1 MADIDKALPNEV
13 RKEIEIPGEE
23 EIQEQVIEEAEKEQ
37 QSPEAVD
44 IQENEDGSVDIN
56 LDPQAATPEGG
67 DEHYANLA
75 EFLPDDVLGRL
86 GSDLSSKYQDY
97 VSSRKDWEKT
107 YTSGLDLLGFKYD
120 NRSEPFA
127 GASGAT
133 HPVLAEAVTQF
144 QALAYKELLPADGPV
159 RTQVMGIPT
168 AEKTDQ
174 ASRVKDFMN
183 YQIMDQM
190 KEYEP
195 EFDSM
200 LFHLPLS
207 GSTFKKVYYDEM
219 EQRAVSKFV
228 PADDLIVPYTAT
240 SLDDAEAIIH
250 RVKISENELKKQQ
263 VAGFYRD
270 IELGKPTA
278 GESEV
283 EKKERELEGTKKS
296 KEEDIYTILE
306 CHVDLD
312 LEGFEDADPQTGEPS
327 GIKIPYIVT
336 LEEGSREILSIKRNY
351 EIGDPLKNKVQY
363 FVHFK
368 FLPGLGFYGFG
379 LIHMIGGLSR
389 TATSALRQL
398 LDAGTLSNLPAGFK
412 QRGIRIRDDAQS
424 IQPGEF
430 RDVDAPGGN
439 LRDSFMMLPFKEPS
453 QTLLALMG
461 TVVQAGQRFASIA
474 DMQVG
479 DGNQQAAVGT
489 TVALL
494 ERGSRT
500 MSAIHKRIYSALKN
514 EFRLMARVF
523 KLYLPQEYPY
533 DVVGGQRMI
542 KQQDFDDRVDILPVA
557 DPNIF
562 SQTQRISLAQTELQL
577 AQSNPQMHNLY
588 NAYRSMYEAL
598 GVKNIDSILMKPEQP
613 QPKDPA
619 LEHID
624 ALGSKP
630 FQAFPG
636 QNHRSHITA
645 HLNFMSTN
653 LARNN
658 PMVMA
663 SLEKNIFEH
672 ISLMA
677 QEQVELEFRDEMQ
690 QLQQMQMQMQQMQQ
704 SPQMM
709 EMQQNPQMMQQ
720 MQMQNQQMQMKIQ
733 EMNQKIESRKA
744 ELVADMME
752 EFMKEEQKITS
763 QFDNDPIAK
772 LRSRE
777 LDLRAQENAR
787 KEKEANE
794 RMDLDKMKAMMNQQ
808 NQDEKLQQNEE
819 LAQLR
824 ADTSIE
830 KTVLSKTLPSS
841 DSMMPNIEIMRKG

>member
-1 MADIDKALPNEV
+1 MADIDKALPNEP
-13 RKEIEIPGEE
+13 RKELELPSDQ
-23 EIQEQVIEEAEKEQ
+23 EIQEQIVEEVKEVQ
-37 QSPEAVD
+37 ESPDDVEVLT
-44 IQENEDGSVDIN
+44 NEDGSVDIN
-56 LDPQAATPEGG
+56 LDPQAASPEGG

-75 EFLPDDVLGRL
+75 EFLPEEVLAPL
-86 GSDLSSKYQDY
+86 ASDLNSKYMDY
-97 VSSRKDWEKT
+97 SASRKDWAQT
-107 YTSGLDLLGFKYD
+107 YTQGLDLLGFKYD
-120 NRSEPFA
+120 NRTEPFS

-159 RTQVMGIPT
+159 RTQILGVPT
-168 AEKTDQ
+168 PEKTDQ
-174 ASRVKDFMN
+174 AGRVKDFMN
-183 YQIMDQM
+183 YEIMEKM

-195 EFDSM
+195 EFDQM
-200 LFHLPLS
+200 LFNLPLA
-207 GSTFKKVYYDEM
+207 GSAFKKVYYDDI

-250 RVKISENELKKQQ
+250 RVKISENELRKQQ
-263 VAGFYRD
+263 VSGFYRD
-270 IELGKPTA
+270 VDVGKPSDKETD
-278 GESEV
+278 V
-283 EKKERELEGTKKS
+283 EKKERELEGISRTRD
-296 KEEDIYTILE
+296 EDVFTLLE

-312 LEGFEDADPQTGEPS
+312 LEGFEDVNQETGEPS

-336 LEEGSREILSIKRNY
+336 LVEGSHEILSVRRNY
-351 EIGDPLKNKVQY
+351 EIGDPKKTKIQY

-389 TATSALRQL
+389 TATTALRQL

-412 QRGIRIRDDAQS
+412 MRGIRIRDDSQS

-453 QTLLALMG
+453 QTLLSLMG
-461 TVVQAGQRFASIA
+461 IVVNAGQRFASIA
-474 DMQVG
+474 DLQVG

-514 EFRLMARVF
+514 EFKILARVF
-523 KLYLPQEYPY
+523 KLYLPPEYPY
-533 DVVGGQRMI
+533 DVVGGQRTI
-542 KQQDFDDRVDILPVA
+542 KQSDFDDRVDIVPVA

-577 AQSNPQMHNLY
+577 ATSNPQMHNMY
-588 NAYRSMYEAL
+588 AVYRNMYEAL
-598 GVKNIDSILMKPEQP
+598 GVKNIDQVLVKPMPP

-624 ALGSKP
+624 ALGGKQ

-636 QNHRSHITA
+636 QSHRAHITA
-645 HLNFMSTN
+645 HLNFMGTN
-653 LARNN
+653 IARNN
-658 PMVMA
+658 PMILA

-677 QEQVELEFRDEMQ
+677 QEQIELEFRDELI
-690 QLQQMQMQMQQMQQ
+690 QLQQMAAMAQQQ
-704 SPQMM
+704 P
-709 EMQQNPQMMQQ
+709 ENPQIQQQIMM
-720 MQMQNQQMQMKIQ
+720 IQ
-733 EMNQKIESRKA
+733 QKIEARKA
-744 ELVADMME
+744 ELIAEMME
-752 EFMKEEQKITS
+752 EYMNEEQKIIGD
-763 QFDNDPIAK
+763 FGNDPIAK
-772 LRSRE
+772 LRARE
-777 LDLRAQENAR
+777 LDLKAQENAR
-787 KEKEANE
+787 KEKEGE
-794 RMDLDKMKAMMNQQ
+794 DRMALDKMKAMMNQR
-808 NQDEKLQQNEE
+808 NQDEKLEQNEE
-819 LAQLR
+819 LANLR

-830 KTVLSKTLPSS
+830 KTILGKTLPQS
-841 DSMMPNIEIMRKG
+841 DSMVKSVNIMRSDD

>member
-1 MADIDKALPNEV
+1 MADNIDKGLPNEP
-13 RKEIEIPGEE
+13 RKEFNVPGEE
-23 EIQEQVIEEAEKEQ
+23 EIQEQVIEEVTEEQ
-37 QSPEAVD
+37 QSPDDVEVT
-44 IQENEDGSVDIN
+44 ENEDGSVDIN
-56 LDPQAATPEGG
+56 LDPAAASPEGG

-75 EFLPDDVLGRL
+75 EFLPDDVLGGL
-86 GSDLSSKYQDY
+86 ASSLTGKYQEY

-107 YTSGLDLLGFKYD
+107 YTQGLDLLGFKYD
-120 NRSEPFA
+120 QRTEPFS

-159 RTQVMGIPT
+159 RTQIIGLQTP
-168 AEKTDQ
+168 EKVQQ

-250 RVKISENELKKQQ
+250 RVKVSENELRKQQ
-263 VAGFYRD
+263 VAGFYKDVEIGRPGD
-270 IELGKPTA
+270 KETD
-278 GESEV
+278 V
-283 EKKERELEGTKKS
+283 EKKERELEGVTRTAN
-296 KEEDIYTILE
+296 DDVFTLLE

-312 LEGFEDADPQTGEPS
+312 LEGFEDTNQETGEPS

-336 LEEGSREILSIKRNY
+336 IEESSGEILSIKRNY
-351 EIGDPLKNKVQY
+351 EVGDPNKNKVNY

-389 TATSALRQL
+389 TATAALRQL

-412 QRGIRIRDDAQS
+412 MRGIRIRDDAQS

-461 TVVQAGQRFASIA
+461 VVVQAGQRFASIA

-523 KLYLPQEYPY
+523 KLYLPQQYPY

-542 KQQDFDDRVDILPVA
+542 MQSDFDDRVDILPVA

-588 NAYRSMYEAL
+588 QAYRNMYEAL
-598 GVKNIDSILMKPEQP
+598 GVKNIDQVLIKPMQP
-613 QPKDPA
+613 MPKDPA

-624 ALGSKP
+624 ALGGRQ

-636 QNHRSHITA
+636 QDHRAHMTA
-645 HLNFMSTN
+645 HLNFMATN
-653 LARNN
+653 IARNN

-663 SLEKNIFEH
+663 ALEKNIFEH
-672 ISLMA
+672 ISLMS
-677 QEQVELEFRDEMQ
+677 QEQVELEYRDEMQ
-690 QLQQMQMQMQQMQQ
+690 QLQQMQMQA
-704 SPQMM
+704 
-709 EMQQNPQMMQQ
+709 QQNPQMAQQIQ
-720 MQMQNQQMQMKIQ
+720 MQAMQIQ
-733 EMNQKIESRKA
+733 QKIEARKA
-744 ELVADMME
+744 VLIAEMME
-752 EFMKEEQKITS
+752 EFMKEEKEITS

-777 LDLRAQENAR
+777 LDLRAMENDR
-787 KEKEANE
+787 KEREARE
-794 RMDLDKMKAMMNQQ
+794 RMELDKMKTMMNQQ
-808 NQDEKLQQNEE
+808 NQDEKLDQNEE
-819 LAQLR
+819 LAKLR

-830 KTVLSKTLPSS
+830 KTILSKTIPSA
-841 DSMMPNIEIMRKG
+841 DSMMKNTENMVPNIEIMRKG

>member
-13 RKEIEIPGEE
+13 RKEFELPSGEE
-23 EIQEQVIEEAEKEQ
+23 VQEQVIEET
-37 QSPEAVD
+37 EAQEESLGPVD

-75 EFLPDDVLGRL
+75 DFLPDDVLASL
-86 GSDLSSKYQDY
+86 ASDLNSKYMDY
-97 VSSRKDWEKT
+97 TSSRKEWEKT
-107 YTSGLDLLGFKYD
+107 YTQGLDLLGFKYN
-120 NRSEPFA
+120 NRTEPFQ

-159 RTQVMGIPT
+159 RTQVIGLSTP
-168 AEKTDQ
+168 EKSQQ

-183 YQIMDQM
+183 YEIMEKM

-195 EFDSM
+195 EFDQM
-200 LFHLPLS
+200 LFNLPLA
-207 GSTFKKVYYDEM
+207 GSAFKKVYYDDM

-250 RVKISENELKKQQ
+250 RIKVSENDLRKQQ

-270 IELGKPTA
+270 IDLGKPTT
-278 GESEV
+278 GESDI
-283 EKKERELEGTKKS
+283 EKKERELEGTSKS
-296 KEEDIYTILE
+296 KEEDVYTLLE

-312 LEGFEDADPQTGEPS
+312 LDGFEDSDPETGEPS

-351 EIGDPLKNKVQY
+351 EVGDPLKKKIQY

-453 QTLLALMG
+453 QTLLSLMG
-461 TVVQAGQRFASIA
+461 VVVNAGQRFASIA
-474 DMQVG
+474 DLQVG

-514 EFRLMARVF
+514 EFRIMARVF

-588 NAYRSMYEAL
+588 QAYRNMYEAL
-598 GVKNIDSILMKPEQP
+598 GVKNIDAVLIKPMQP
-613 QPKDPA
+613 MPKDPA

-624 ALGSKP
+624 ALGGKP

-636 QNHRSHITA
+636 QDHRSHITS
-645 HLNFMSTN
+645 HLNFMATN
-653 LARNN
+653 MARNN

-663 SLEKNIFEH
+663 SLEKNVFEH

-677 QEQVELEFRDEMQ
+677 QEQVELEYRDEMQ
-690 QLQQMQMQMQQMQQ
+690 QLQQMQMQA
-704 SPQMM
+704 
-709 EMQQNPQMMQQ
+709 QQNPAMAQQIQ
-720 MQMQNQQMQMKIQ
+720 MQVMQMT
-733 EMNQKIESRKA
+733 QKIEARKA
-744 ELVADMME
+744 QLIADMME

-808 NQDEKLQQNEE
+808 NQDEKLKQNEE
-819 LAQLR
+819 LAKLR

-841 DSMMPNIEIMRKG
+841 DSMMPNVAIMRKG